1 MSSESSQAANTTPPP
16 SARADLITAV
26 LLLAFGL
33 GIVVHS
39 AGMPTFIDVGGK
51 SYTAPGVVPGFLGT
65 VIAILNLSLAI
76 RSLLRGALRVG
87 GGKPAG
93 HEHFAPISLARLAIA
108 AALCVAFS
116 IGLIGR
122 MPFWL
127 AIAVFVT
134 LFIAIFEWEPKA
146 APARRL
152 WRLASAAII
161 GVAAGLGVLMIF
173 QQVFLVR
180 LP

>member
-33 GIVVHS
+33 AIVIHS

-51 SYTAPGVVPGFLGT
+51 PYTAPGVVPGFLGT
-65 VIAILNLSLAI
+65 VIAILSLSLAI
-76 RSLLRGALRVG
+76 RSLLRGALRAG
-87 GGKPAG
+87 GGKAPG
-93 HEHFAPISLARLAIA
+93 FEHLPPVSLSRLAIA
-108 AALCVAFS
+108 AVLCVGFA
-116 IGLIGR
+116 IGLVGR

-127 AIAVFVT
+127 AVAVFVT
-134 LFIAIFEWEPKA
+134 LFIAIFEWQPDA
-146 APARRL
+146 SRGRRL

-161 GVAAGLGVLMIF
+161 GVATGAAILMVF